1 MKRTLLILLAV
12 SGAFALAQAT
22 PATVDVSQNEA
33 LGKFLVDADGMTL
46 YLFTMDTKD
55 ASNCYDDCAAA
66 WPPLLTTDPVVA
78 GNGVDASLL
87 GTAERKDGAT
97 QVTYDGHPLY
107 TWAQDEAP
115 GDATGQAVGDVWYVV
130 SPAGEAVK

>member
-1 MKRTLLILLAV
+1 MKILLSLLATLGV
-12 SGAFALAQAT
+12 FALAQSTT

-55 ASNCYDDCAAA
+55 SSNCYDDCAAA
-66 WPPLLTTDPVVA
+66 WPPLLTTDPAVA
-78 GNGVDASLL
+78 GKGVDASLL
-87 GTAERKDGAT
+87 GTAARKDGAT

-107 TWAQDEAP
+107 TWSKDKAP
-115 GDATGQAVGDVWYVV
+115 GDTTGQAVGDVWYVV
-130 SPAGEAVK
+130 SPAGETAK